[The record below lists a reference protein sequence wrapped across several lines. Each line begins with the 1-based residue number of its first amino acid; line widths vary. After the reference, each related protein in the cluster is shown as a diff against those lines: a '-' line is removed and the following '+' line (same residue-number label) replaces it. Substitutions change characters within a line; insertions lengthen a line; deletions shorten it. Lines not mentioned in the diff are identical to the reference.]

1 MSHDA
6 AEDGFHEVQ
15 LSGKQVVF
23 LFMATTVVSVMIF
36 LCGVFVGRG
45 VRAERGG
52 EALDAEAI
60 ASNSAPA
67 PVAEAAPPA
76 DEPPAPPVDDEL
88 SYHKRLQGATPQA
101 EELKPEAANPQP
113 APTAPP
119 VQQQAP
125 PPRTTGVDVPT
136 AGRAGTWVVQVQALQ
151 NRAAASSIV
160 QRLISKGYPAFLV
173 IPPAGSP
180 QIYRV
185 QIGRYNDRREADQVA
200 RRLEKEEQ
208 FKPDIKR

>member
-1 MSHDA
+1 
-6 AEDGFHEVQ
+6 
-15 LSGKQVVF
+15 
-23 LFMATTVVSVMIF
+23 MATTVVSVMIF

-60 ASNSAPA
+60 ASNSVPA
-67 PVAEAAPPA
+67 PVAEAGPPA
-76 DEPPAPPVDDEL
+76 DEPPAPPAEDEL

-101 EELKPEAANPQP
+101 EELKPQAAAPQP
-113 APTAPP
+113 APAAPAVQPQAPP
-119 VQQQAP
+119 AAQQQAP
-125 PPRTTGVDVPT
+125 PPRTTGADVPT

-160 QRLISKGYPAFLV
+160 QRLISKGYPAFLL
-173 IPPAGSP
+173 IPPSGSP
-180 QIYRV
+180 QIFRV